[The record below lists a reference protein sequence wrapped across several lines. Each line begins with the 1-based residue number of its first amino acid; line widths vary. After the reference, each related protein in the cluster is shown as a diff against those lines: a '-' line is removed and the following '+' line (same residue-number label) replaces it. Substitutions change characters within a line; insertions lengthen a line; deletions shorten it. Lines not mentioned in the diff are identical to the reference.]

1 MKISQISK
9 FASAAFVAAV
19 VSLQPQLAHAGGQGF
34 SKEVMQD
41 SKGFSAVDEGRFE
54 RFPVRVS
61 VTVRG
66 GYDDNVNLSSFDPQE
81 SFFTNAAVN
90 FNYEFGGPRTR
101 MSLNGGVGATYYFD
115 RDDDDFSD
123 DFGDDGGDFDQ
134 YDVNAHLGFS
144 ITHKATARLTLAAS
158 LFASYQSQ
166 PEFENFNQNS
176 FSVSRQSQNFFYT
189 TNRFS
194 VGYAWTPR
202 FSTVTSYTINYI
214 DYDDELISLFED
226 RFEHTIGNEFRFLVL
241 PTTTVVAEH
250 RFGIVDYTDAD
261 ENRDSTSHFILA
273 GVDHSFS
280 PRFNASFRGGVE
292 FRDYDFDDNEGFDND
307 RAAPYFEGTLN
318 YALAQGTSISW
329 FNRYSLEQPDSPDA
343 FSRQT
348 FRTSLSVRHA
358 FTSRITAG
366 MNFAYQHDENEGSF
380 GIGGFDEDAFD
391 ISLSVRYAINRNW
404 AIDAGYHHTEVVSD
418 EALFR
423 EFSRNRYYVGATF
436 SF

>member
-1 MKISQISK
+1 MKISLLTK
-9 FASAAFVAAV
+9 VGSAALVATLLAF
-19 VSLQPQLAHAGGQGF
+19 QPQAAFAGGQGF
-34 SKEVMQD
+34 GKEVMQND
-41 SKGFSAVDEGRFE
+41 YSKGGDLGLGKFAS
-54 RFPVRVS
+54 FPFHVS
-61 VTVRG
+61 VSVRG
-66 GYDDNVNLSSFDPQE
+66 GYDDNVTLSSIDPQE

-90 FNYEFGGPRTR
+90 FNYDFGGPRTR
-101 MSLNGGVGATYYFD
+101 LSLNGGVGVTYYFD
-115 RDDDDFSD
+115 RDDDE
-123 DFGDDGGDFDQ
+123 FGDEGTFDE

-144 ITHKATARLTLAAS
+144 ITHKATPRLTLAAT
-158 LFASYQSQ
+158 LYASYQSQ
-166 PEFENFNQNS
+166 PDFQTFNQS
-176 FSVSRQSQNFFYT
+176 TISIGRQSQDFFFT

-202 FSTVTSYTINYI
+202 FSTVSSYTINYV
-214 DYDDELISLFED
+214 DYDDELLSFFED
-226 RFEHTIGNEFRFLVL
+226 RFEHTLGNEFRFLVL
-241 PTTTVVAEH
+241 PTTTVVAEY
-250 RFGIVDYTDAD
+250 RFGIVDYTEAN
-261 ENRDSTSHFILA
+261 ENRDSTSHFLLA

-292 FRDYDFDDNEGFDND
+292 FRDFDFDGNDDSEGD
-307 RAAPYFEGTLN
+307 RTSPYFESTVN
-318 YALAQGTSISW
+318 YALAQSTSISW
-329 FNRYSLEQPDSPDA
+329 FNRFSLEQPDVPEA

-348 FRTSLSVRHA
+348 FRSSISVRHA

-366 MNFAYQHDENEGSF
+366 LNVAYQHDENDGNF
-380 GIGGFDEDAFD
+380 NIAGFDEDAFD